1 MKYRLILVA
10 ILLFGSN
17 VVSAQQSGEVAAD
30 TDRVEQGRAMIREG
44 RAELIRQELQLTDV
58 EAAGF
63 WPVYEAY
70 RAKSDSVMD
79 RYTSML
85 KGYLRRYDEGNLSDE
100 YADELIATFFGIKRD
115 LLDVQE
121 AYLEQFRSVLPGLK
135 VARFFQLENK
145 TNAEID
151 AQLALAVPLIDP
163 T

>member
-1 MKYRLILVA
+1 MKYRLIMVA
-10 ILLFGSN
+10 ILLSGLS
-17 VVSAQQSGEVAAD
+17 VVSAQQADEVAAD
-30 TDRVEQGRAMIREG
+30 TGRVEQGRAMIRAG
-44 RAELIRQELQLTDV
+44 RAELIRQELQLTED
-58 EAAGF
+58 EAAAF

-70 RAKSDSVMD
+70 RAKSDAVMD

-85 KGYLRRYDEGNLSDE
+85 TDYLRRYDEGNLSDE

-151 AQLALAVPLIDP
+151 AQLALVVPLVDP
-163 T
+163 S